1 MPCFLII
8 LLPLQLRIWEFYT
21 ERTEADWG
29 QHFPSF
35 YSEVVY
41 GIFLFFHF
49 TLSIKH
55 LERAQRKK
63 RYFSKKLWENSI
75 SNPEKVETF
84 DFLRITA
91 FFFAVLSKYCIFGY
105 TTLLLVIAVK
115 YLQHSLQF
123 SSVAQ
128 SCLTLWNP
136 MDRSTPGLPVH
147 HQLQEYTQT
156 YVHWVS
162 DAIQPSHPLS
172 SPSPPAFNLSQHQG
186 LFKWVRSS
194 HQVAKVLEFQLRHQS
209 K

>member
-1 MPCFLII
+1 MPYFLII

-35 YSEVVY
+35 HSEVVY
-41 GIFLFFHF
+41 GIFLFLHF
-49 TLSIKH
+49 ALSVKH
-55 LERAQRKK
+55 LERAQRKQ

-105 TTLLLVIAVK
+105 TTLLLVVAVT

-123 SSVAQ
+123 SSVTQ
-128 SCLTLWNP
+128 SCLTLCNPSCIWNLGVF
-136 MDRSTPGLPVH
+136 SGWCTGESLP
-147 HQLQEYTQT
+147 LP
-156 YVHWVS
+156 
-162 DAIQPSHPLS
+162 QPS
-172 SPSPPAFNLSQHQG
+172 SQ
-186 LFKWVRSS
+186 SNS
-194 HQVAKVLEFQLRHQS
+194 HIHTWPQEKP
-209 K
+209 